1 MCALRKTI
9 IITAAGE
16 GKRMYSKLP
25 KQFSNLNG
33 KPILM
38 HTIRRFYRIDPKF
51 EIILTLPEN
60 HLQTWKELCL
70 EHDFQIPHHT
80 VNGGEER
87 FHSVKNALNFST
99 GDLIG
104 VHDGV
109 RPVISRKMVNHLYE
123 EAAKKGAVVP
133 VIEINQS
140 LRKIKGNS
148 SESVDR
154 SEYRIVQTPQVFK
167 SDILNKAYKNSYQKD
182 ITDDATLVE
191 RVGHKVY
198 MIPGDIN
205 NIKITFPRDMLLAE
219 ELLG

>member
-1 MCALRKTI
+1 MKKTI

-16 GKRMYSKLP
+16 GKRMPSNLP

-38 HTIRRFYRIDPKF
+38 HTIRRFYRINPDF
-51 EIILTLPEN
+51 EIILTLPEK
-60 HLQTWKELCL
+60 HLKTWKKLCL
-70 EHDFQIPHHT
+70 DHDFQIPHHT

-109 RPVISRKMVNHLYE
+109 RPVISRKLVE
-123 EAAKKGAVVP
+123 ELFAEAEKKGAVIP

-140 LRKIKGNS
+140 LRKIEGNNS
-148 SESVDR
+148 LAVDR

-167 SDILNKAYKNSYQKD
+167 ADIIQKAYQITYQKD

-191 RVGHKVY
+191 RVGHKIY
-198 MIPGDIN
+198 MIEGDIN
-205 NIKITFPRDMLLAE
+205 NIKITFPRDMLLVE
-219 ELLG
+219 ELLGQI